1 MQSEGGESRDES
13 VCVRE
18 RAEGEMKVCE
28 GEEGVCEGE
37 GEMNVCVRERG
48 QR

>member
-1 MQSEGGESRDES
+1 MQSEGGESRDEG

-28 GEEGVCEGE
+28 GEE
-37 GEMNVCVRERG
+37 VCVRERE
-48 QR
+48 R

>member
-1 MQSEGGESRDES
+1 MCQGESRGRDE
-13 VCVRE
+13 
-18 RAEGEMKVCE
+18 GCE